1 MTIFKKT
8 QLLFIVLLIVVFS
21 GCIKKLG
28 TDGLTL
34 KIEESQLNNNS
45 KKFPIKRSFIVANVE
60 IEQPHVFI
68 KENTNKIA
76 AQVDIKLAA
85 IFLPKTEGS
94 LQISGNPYFNK
105 EDSAIYLKDVEIE
118 NLELTNTNLGKTF
131 SKTLLS
137 SFSPVIDEI
146 FKTMPIYKIKED
158 SWKGSFVKDVKIE
171 DSELLVT
178 FGL

>member
-76 AQVDIKLAA
+76 AQVDIKIAA

-118 NLELTNTNLGKTF
+118 NLELTNTNLGKQ
-131 SKTLLS
+131 
-137 SFSPVIDEI
+137 I
-146 FKTMPIYKIKED
+146 PIEKHYN
-158 SWKGSFVKDVKIE
+158 GSFISIVHTDGNNIE
-171 DSELLVT
+171 CQLYTKQNVCTKTKLYYSL
-178 FGL
+178 FS